1 MTGGEQLASVPL
13 FSALTEG
20 QLSELAR
27 WFETRTASAATRL
40 CGQGA
45 TGYTF
50 FVLADGTA
58 DVSSDG
64 EPVATLG
71 PGDFFG
77 EIALLGHG
85 RRTATVTATSPVSLL
100 VMFGAEFRRLETT
113 HPDIASSIRSA
124 MEARLETHT

>member
-1 MTGGEQLASVPL
+1 MTSVEQLASVPL
-13 FSALTEG
+13 FSALSES

-27 WFETRTASAATRL
+27 WFEARTASAGARL

-50 FVLADGTA
+50 FVLVDGTA

-64 EPVATLG
+64 KPVATLG

-77 EIALLGHG
+77 EIAILGQG

-100 VMFGAEFRRLETT
+100 VMFGAEFRRLGTT
-113 HPDIASSIRSA
+113 HPDIASNIRLA
-124 MEARLETHT
+124 MEDRLATRT